1 MRYQKESFG
10 WGEREDTRGVV
21 LTGERERERERGR
34 VATAAMYHMAV
45 DGGWRMENGREMG
58 DKSSCTVQYC
68 NIILDRITKKWRLI
82 DLLPSSPC
90 RAAQRH
96 PTHPQTTLL
105 PDTQRDQSVSRH

>member
-21 LTGERERERERGR
+21 LTGERERERERERKGSHGGDVSYGR
-34 VATAAMYHMAV
+34 
-45 DGGWRMENGREMG
+45 GWRMENGREMG

>member
-45 DGGWRMENGREMG
+45 DGEWRMDERWEINPPVPY
-58 DKSSCTVQYC
+58 STV
-68 NIILDRITKKWRLI
+68 I
-82 DLLPSSPC
+82 
-90 RAAQRH
+90 
-96 PTHPQTTLL
+96 
-105 PDTQRDQSVSRH
+105 